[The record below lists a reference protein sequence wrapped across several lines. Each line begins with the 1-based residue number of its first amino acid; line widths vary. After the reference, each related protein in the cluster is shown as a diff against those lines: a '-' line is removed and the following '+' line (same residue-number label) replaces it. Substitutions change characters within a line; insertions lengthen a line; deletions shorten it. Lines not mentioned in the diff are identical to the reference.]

1 MPGLGPLR
9 GLSSDDLIRA
19 YVQALN
25 SGGTG
30 QWTVEQLDWELTRRI
45 RNAPGTFNINSPLLT
60 GAARQH
66 VVQRALY
73 SQNAQNPNPQPS
85 GGGNTGN
92 PPTPTPTPGGA
103 DNPDDPTDPD
113 APGNAPSASDFAT
126 LRRLLDRYGLGSLY
140 DRASEWLR
148 SGMSDDEITNAIWD
162 TQEFQGRFSGIF
174 AREANGMPAI
184 SVEEYL
190 AYENQAYQLMREF
203 GYPPGFYDDPDDFA
217 TLIGNNVSVNELQQR
232 VSAYADVAAVGREQV
247 RTELARQF
255 GEDVGA
261 AVDELTNGELAAWM
275 IDPTRGLQ
283 AIRQR
288 VSAAQVGAGA
298 VDAGWGPLSFLEAS
312 DLTGRGLTEAAARDA
327 FGTLARQGDV
337 VGALAG
343 EDIGSSMSRQGQLGV
358 AGGDAAA
365 LTEIE
370 TRRRRRQGAFEGGG
384 QFSTGNEGVRGLGKA

>member
-30 QWTVEQLDWELTRRI
+30 QWTTEQLDWELTRRI
-45 RNAPGTFNINSPLLT
+45 RAGGDFNINSPLLV
-60 GAARQH
+60 GAARRH

-73 SQNAQNPNPQPS
+73 SQNAQNPNPQPTAP
-85 GGGNTGN
+85 G
-92 PPTPTPTPGGA
+92 PTTP
-103 DNPDDPTDPD
+103 DPTDPTDPTNPNDPD

-140 DRASEWLR
+140 DRASDWLR

-261 AVDELTNGELAAWM
+261 AVDELSNGELAAWM

-288 VSAAQVGAGA
+288 VSAAQVGAAA